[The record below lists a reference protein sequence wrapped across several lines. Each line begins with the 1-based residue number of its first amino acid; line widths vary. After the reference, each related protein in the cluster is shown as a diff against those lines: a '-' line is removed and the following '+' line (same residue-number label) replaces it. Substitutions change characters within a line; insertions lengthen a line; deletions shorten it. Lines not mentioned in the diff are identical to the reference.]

1 MTQYVNPQSID
12 PYASG
17 NPTHNDV
24 SFYDTPDEI
33 IGRLQ
38 NREVAKQLYQQ
49 AVQSGQ
55 QNLQEN
61 QYKLMGLARDNELE
75 SDPAYQD
82 ILRRSK
88 MAGQQQVISSQQA
101 TDISNRNKVLSTAAQ
116 YLAAAQDPVT
126 KAKVLAMTRQQY
138 PGFIPDDD
146 MDAEQYLN
154 TVQESYKYNPEF
166 MQKSDLA
173 NAKYEFQQ
181 QLQDMKAQAAQQL
194 LEARLRSMYEVAI
207 ARMGAA
213 RENKQQPN
221 TPLEYMISAFR
232 RERGREPN
240 LQELQQLQGMMPQNN
255 PQVQQ
260 EKAYS
265 TTTGKK
271 AAELESTLKS
281 ISALKNGLNPNTT
294 STVSKPVAPAPVQT
308 TTKPKVIKLD

>member
-101 TDISNRNKVLSTAAQ
+101 TDISNRNKVLATAAQ
-116 YLAAAQDPVT
+116 YLAAAQDPAT

-194 LEARLRSMYEVAI
+194 LEARLRSMYEVAM
-207 ARMGAA
+207 ARIGAS

-221 TPLEYMISAFR
+221 TPFEYLVTAFR
-232 RERGREPN
+232 RQYGRDPN
-240 LQELQQLQGMMPQNN
+240 LQELQNLQAGMPQYN
-255 PQVQQ
+255 PQVQG
-260 EKAYS
+260 EKAGAVTS
-265 TTTGKK
+265 AKT
-271 AAELESTLKS
+271 AAETRAKLEALNVLRGRST
-281 ISALKNGLNPNTT
+281 GQT
-294 STVSKPVAPAPVQT
+294 STVSPPVKPAAPAQ
-308 TTKPKVIKLD
+308 KPNVIKLD

>member
-1 MTQYVNPQSID
+1 MTQYVNPQAID

-221 TPLEYMISAFR
+221 TPLEYMINAFR

-281 ISALKNGLNPNTT
+281 ISALRNGLNPNAT